1 LRISAHEKCI
11 SAIAVLMLAGFLT
24 SCEEK
29 NQYIPPPAPEVTV
42 MQPLQKE
49 VTEHQE
55 FTGVAQSI
63 ASVDIRA
70 RVQGFLQRMHFKEG
84 DMVKKDALLY
94 VIEPNTYQAALDK
107 AIADLASSKAQLDQ
121 AEIEYQ
127 RNLRLMKEN
136 ASSDRELTT
145 SKASRD
151 SAKAAVA
158 GAEASLESARINLGY
173 CTIRAPISGRIGRTQ
188 VDVGNLVGAG
198 EFTLLTTIKQYD
210 PIYAYFTLN
219 ERQLLRARKLIRKNK
234 LDHLKGDEAIPLHL
248 GLADEPSY
256 PHEGHLDYGD
266 PAVDAASGTILLRG
280 IFPNPQPFLI
290 IPGMFVRVRAPLGV
304 RKMAL
309 LVSERAIGTDQRGQY
324 LLVVNAENVV
334 DYRSVTTGTTFDGMR
349 VIEDGLKADEWVIV
363 TGVQRARPGARVK
376 PTREQPAPQDVT
388 GNQQAEDPGKQ
399 DAPKTNP

>member
-1 LRISAHEKCI
+1 LRASAQGRRI
-11 SAIAVLMLAGFLT
+11 SAIAVLTLAGFL
-24 SCEEK
+24 SGCEDK
-29 NQYIPPPAPEVTV
+29 NQYVPPPPPEVTV

-49 VTEHQE
+49 VTEYQE

-70 RVQGFLQRMHFKEG
+70 RVQGFLKSMHFKEG

-94 VIEPNTYQAALDK
+94 IIEPNTYQAALDK
-107 AIADLASSKAQLDQ
+107 AVADLASSKAQLDQ

-127 RNLRLMKEN
+127 RNQRLMKEN

-158 GAEASLESARINLGY
+158 GAEANLESARINLSY
-173 CTIRAPISGRIGRTQ
+173 CTMRAPISGRIGRTQ

-219 ERQLLRARKLIRKNK
+219 ERQLLRARKLLRKEK
-234 LDHLKGDEAIPLHL
+234 LDHLKENEAVPLSL
-248 GLADEPSY
+248 GLADEPEY
-256 PHEGHLDYGD
+256 PHEGQLDYGD
-266 PAVDAASGTILLRG
+266 PAVDATSGTMLLRG
-280 IFPNPQPFLI
+280 VFPNPQPFLI

-309 LVSERAIGTDQRGQY
+309 LIPERAVGTDQRGQY
-324 LLVVNAENVV
+324 LLVVNAQNDV
-334 DYRSVTTGTTFDGMR
+334 DYRSVTTGTTVDGMR
-349 VIEDGLKADEWVIV
+349 VIDEGLKADEWVIV
-363 TGVQRARPGARVK
+363 TGVQRARPGAKVNPKRD
-376 PTREQPAPQDVT
+376 QPAAST
-388 GNQQAEDPGKQ
+388 AAGSQQAEKSGKQ
-399 DAPKTNP
+399 DASKTNP

>member
-1 LRISAHEKCI
+1 
-11 SAIAVLMLAGFLT
+11 
-24 SCEEK
+24 
-29 NQYIPPPAPEVTV
+29 

-49 VTEHQE
+49 VTDHQE

-70 RVQGFLQRMHFKEG
+70 RVQGFLKSMHFKEG

-107 AIADLASSKAQLDQ
+107 AVADLASSKAQLDQ

-127 RNLRLMKEN
+127 RNQRLMKEN

-158 GAEASLESARINLGY
+158 GAEATLESARINLSY
-173 CTIRAPISGRIGRTQ
+173 CTIRAPLSGRIGRTQ

-219 ERQLLRARKLIRKNK
+219 ERQLLRARKLLRKEK
-234 LDHLKGDEAIPLHL
+234 LDHLKEKEAVPLSL
-248 GLADEPSY
+248 GLADEPEY
-256 PHEGHLDYGD
+256 PHEGQLDYGD
-266 PAVDAASGTILLRG
+266 PAVDATSGTLLLRG
-280 IFPNPQPFLI
+280 VFPNPEPFLI

-309 LVSERAIGTDQRGQY
+309 LIPERAVGTDQRGQY
-324 LLVVNAENVV
+324 LLVVNAQNDV
-334 DYRSVTTGTTFDGMR
+334 DYRSVTTGTTVDGMR
-349 VIEDGLKADEWVIV
+349 VIDEGLKADEWVIV
-363 TGVQRARPGARVK
+363 TGIQRARPGAKVTPKRD
-376 PTREQPAPQDVT
+376 QPAASTAAGSPQT
-388 GNQQAEDPGKQ
+388 APPGKQ